1 MDNRT
6 LGDLFIFRYSVEG
19 SMPIKEYF
27 GDDDWK
33 TLESLP
39 YAVSIT
45 VMAAAPSL
53 LGAWGGETRAML
65 EEPPRLAAAS
75 GSELVG
81 LVSAGMQPRAREL
94 IKEQQNLMKQD
105 QMGYRSR
112 TIAACRS
119 AATALATVPPAEAE
133 SYKRWLLQIGE
144 KVALAAK
151 EHGVAF
157 SDPEKA
163 ALSEIAVAL
172 GLQAER

>member
-1 MDNRT
+1 
-6 LGDLFIFRYSVEG
+6 
-19 SMPIKEYF
+19 MPIREYF

-33 TLESLP
+33 NLESLP

-53 LGAWGGETRAML
+53 LGAWGETRAML

-81 LVSAGMQPRAREL
+81 LVSAGMQPRAGEL

-119 AATALATVPPAEAE
+119 AATALATVPPDEAE

-163 ALSEIAVAL
+163 ALGEIAVAL
-172 GLQAER
+172 GLLAER